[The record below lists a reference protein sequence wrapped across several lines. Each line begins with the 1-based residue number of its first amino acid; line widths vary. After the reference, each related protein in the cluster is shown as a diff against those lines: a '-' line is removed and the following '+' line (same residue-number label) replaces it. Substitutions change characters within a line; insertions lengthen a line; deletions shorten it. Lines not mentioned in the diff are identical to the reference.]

1 MSTALFPYLADAN
14 NANASRPT
22 PHQLAKQLNTATADG
37 DMPSAYAIVAPLDD
51 QELQAVLL
59 YAGYSI
65 GYGTSR
71 ELRGNAQRDIATASR
86 RRTSGF
92 GLRDN

>member
-14 NANASRPT
+14 NANDSRPT
-22 PHQLAKQLNTATADG
+22 PHQLAKRLNMATADG
-37 DMPSAYAIVAPLDD
+37 DMAGAYAIVAPLDD

-65 GYGTSR
+65 GYGSR
-71 ELRGNAQRDIATASR
+71 ELRSNAQRDIATASR

-92 GLRDN
+92 GLRGN